1 MAQPEAHAGTVFV
14 SRFNRVLA
22 VVIWAITAVLL
33 VTTLVAGSDSRILAL
48 LPAAFVGLFAW
59 TALWRPYVR
68 VDDAGVRIRNVL
80 RTVEVPWEALIHVDT
95 RYALTLY
102 TPGHQFSAW
111 AAPAPGRTG
120 TAMARRA
127 ENHGRVDAAPAVDGK
142 VRPGDLLASESG
154 QAAYIVRERW
164 NTLRDAGRVEA
175 GVADETH
182 VPRHVHWWLDLA
194 LVVLVIGAVWALI
207 QL

>member
-1 MAQPEAHAGTVFV
+1 MAQSEAHTSTVFV

-22 VVIWAITAVLL
+22 IVIWAITAVLL
-33 VTTLVAGSDSRILAL
+33 VTTLVAGSGDRVLAL
-48 LPAAFVGLFAW
+48 LPAAFVCLFAW

-164 NTLRDAGRVEA
+164 NALRDAGRVEA
-175 GVADETH
+175 GVADETR
-182 VPRHVHWWLDLA
+182 VPRYVHWWLDLA
-194 LVVLVIGAVWALI
+194 LVVLAIGAIWALI

>member
-1 MAQPEAHAGTVFV
+1 MAQSEARPSSVFV

-22 VVIWAITAVLL
+22 IVIWVITAVLL
-33 VTTLVAGSDSRILAL
+33 VTTLISGSSNRALSIIPATFVAL
-48 LPAAFVGLFAW
+48 FVW

-68 VDDAGVRIRNVL
+68 VDDTGVRVRNVL
-80 RTVEVPWEALIHVDT
+80 RTIDVPWNALIHVDT
-95 RYALTLY
+95 RYALTLF
-102 TPGHQFSAW
+102 TPKHQFSAW

-127 ENHGRVDAAPAVDGK
+127 ESHGRVDAAPRVDGK
-142 VRPGDLLASESG
+142 VRPGDLLGSESG

-164 NTLRDAGRVEA
+164 NALRDAGRVEA
-175 GVADETH
+175 GLADQTR
-182 VPRHVHWWLDLA
+182 VPQHVHWWLDAA
-194 LVVLVIGAVWALI
+194 LVVLLVGSIWALG